1 MSRTQAA
8 TTMMALGAM
17 LALAAGALALY
28 VVRHDSAA
36 SNVTQ
41 PDAAARDPHEVTN
54 QVIAFFQARV
64 ERDPIDFI
72 SYSKLGDAYIRQAR
86 ETGDIGAYQRAQTAF
101 EKAHELFPD
110 DLAAQAGLA
119 SVHFS
124 LHDFAGAL
132 AIARDVYTAD
142 ASATS
147 ALATIGDADVATGNY
162 DDARTA
168 YGKLADAASGAPVL
182 SRESH
187 LEELGGNIDRAV
199 ELMKQAEALSAA
211 TPISTEA
218 LAFYRLRLGNLY
230 FNAGRYDDAEHWLR
244 EALNGFPD
252 YYPALAGLGN
262 VSAARGDYQQAIG
275 YYERSVAIVPQ
286 PVVLAALGDTYARIG
301 DDKAAQKQYATVE
314 FIGKLAEINKVLYN
328 RELALFY
335 ADHRMKTSTAVELAT
350 AELDR
355 RKDVYGYDTLAW
367 ALYRD
372 GRPTDAAPYA
382 RQALALGTRDAKL
395 LFHAGLIDQ
404 ANGEGARAK
413 DELKRALDLNP
424 HFSVLLEEEARQTL
438 AQIDGDASVAGGR

>member
-8 TTMMALGAM
+8 TAMMALGAM
-17 LALAAGALALY
+17 LALGTGALALY
-28 VVRHDSAA
+28 IVRRDSAA
-36 SNVTQ
+36 SSVAQ
-41 PDAAARDPHEVTN
+41 PAAAARDPHEVTD

-64 ERDPIDFI
+64 ERDPIDFV
-72 SYSKLGDAYIRQAR
+72 SYSKLGEAYIRQAR
-86 ETGDIGAYQRAQTAF
+86 ETGDITAYQRAQTAF
-101 EKAHELFPD
+101 DKALALFPD
-110 DLAAQAGLA
+110 DRSAQAGRA

-132 AIARDVYTAD
+132 ALARDVSAAD
-142 ASATS
+142 PGATS
-147 ALATIGDADVATGNY
+147 ALATIGDADVAIGNY
-162 DDARTA
+162 EEARTV
-168 YGKLADAASGAPVL
+168 YGKLADAAPGASVL
-182 SRESH
+182 SRQSH
-187 LEELGGNIDRAV
+187 LDELGGNIDRAV

-211 TPISTEA
+211 NPTSTEA

-230 FNAGRYDDAEHWLR
+230 FNSGRYDDAEHWLGR
-244 EALNGFPD
+244 ALDGFPD
-252 YYPALAGLGN
+252 YYPALAGLGY

-301 DDKAAQKQYATVE
+301 DDRAAQNQFATVE

-335 ADHRMKTSTAVELAT
+335 ADHKMKTSTAVELAT

-372 GRPTDAAPYA
+372 GRPGDAAPYA
-382 RQALALGTRDAKL
+382 RQALALGTRDAKM

-404 ANGEGARAK
+404 ANGDGARAK
-413 DELKRALDLNP
+413 DELTQALDLNP
-424 HFSVLLEEEARQTL
+424 HFSVLLEQEARNVL
-438 AQIDGDASVAGGR
+438 AQTDSDASVEGGR

>member
-8 TTMMALGAM
+8 TAMMALGAM
-17 LALAAGALALY
+17 LALGTGALALY
-28 VVRHDSAA
+28 IVRRDSAA
-36 SNVTQ
+36 SSVAQ
-41 PDAAARDPHEVTN
+41 PAAAARDPHEVTD

-64 ERDPIDFI
+64 ERDPIDFV
-72 SYSKLGDAYIRQAR
+72 SYSKLGEAYIRQAR
-86 ETGDIGAYQRAQTAF
+86 ETGDITAYQRAQTAF
-101 EKAHELFPD
+101 DKALALFPD
-110 DLAAQAGLA
+110 DRSAQAGRA

-132 AIARDVYTAD
+132 ALARDVSAAD
-142 ASATS
+142 PGATS
-147 ALATIGDADVATGNY
+147 ALATIGDADVAIGNY
-162 DDARTA
+162 EEARTV
-168 YGKLADAASGAPVL
+168 YGKLADAAPGASVL
-182 SRESH
+182 SRQSH
-187 LEELGGNIDRAV
+187 LDELGGNIDRAV

-211 TPISTEA
+211 NPTSTEA

-230 FNAGRYDDAEHWLR
+230 FNSGRYDDAEHWLGR
-244 EALNGFPD
+244 ALDGFPD
-252 YYPALAGLGN
+252 YYPALAGLGY

-301 DDKAAQKQYATVE
+301 DDRAAQNQFATVE

-335 ADHRMKTSTAVELAT
+335 ADHKIKTSTAVELAT

-372 GRPTDAAPYA
+372 GRPGDAAPYA
-382 RQALALGTRDAKL
+382 RQALALGTRDAKM

-404 ANGEGARAK
+404 ANGDGARAK
-413 DELKRALDLNP
+413 DELTQALDLNP
-424 HFSVLLEEEARQTL
+424 HFSVLLEQEARNVL
-438 AQIDGDASVAGGR
+438 AQTDSDASVEGGR